1 MGLYVLETAGDLPLV
16 VGGAVFA
23 DKAAADK
30 QKLEEGV
37 IDLTEI
43 VRPLGANVLQAA
55 HRHDQEALVSAM
67 VVDHLFE
74 TGLHP
79 DTDY

>member
-1 MGLYVLETAGDLPLV
+1 MGLYVLETAGDLPFV

-23 DKAAADK
+23 EKAAADK
-30 QKLEEGV
+30 EKLENGV

-43 VRPLGANVLQAA
+43 IRPIGANVLQAA
-55 HRHDQEALVSAM
+55 HRHDQEALLSAM

-74 TGLHP
+74 PGLHP
-79 DTDY
+79 DTDH